1 MFNIDKKYITIGI
14 KEQIGIDIQLFMW
27 NEIEKRI
34 NLKKE
39 LDYLQVFNISI
50 IDKETV
56 LAAAEEMQIDGI
68 MSFACDPGVVT
79 AAYVAEKMNLPFQC
93 SYESA
98 SILQDKGLFRQFLTD
113 HKFNCPVK

>member
-14 KEQIGIDIQLFMW
+14 KEEIGIDIQLFMW

-50 IDKETV
+50 IDK
-56 LAAAEEMQIDGI
+56 
-68 MSFACDPGVVT
+68 
-79 AAYVAEKMNLPFQC
+79 
-93 SYESA
+93 
-98 SILQDKGLFRQFLTD
+98 DKGI
-113 HKFNCPVK
+113 VKIEHTQEVPEYKKTSIIKSREIRNNLKVFVILESEFSTMLLASEY